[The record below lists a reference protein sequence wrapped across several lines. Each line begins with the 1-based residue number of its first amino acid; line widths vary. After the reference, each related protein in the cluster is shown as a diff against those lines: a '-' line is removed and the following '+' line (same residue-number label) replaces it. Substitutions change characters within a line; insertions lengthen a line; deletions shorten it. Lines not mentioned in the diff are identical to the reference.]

1 MAKKNV
7 DFNTYVERDLSK
19 SSIDWSTISKTKI
32 TNFRIF
38 RKSCL

>member
-19 SSIDWSTISKTKI
+19 SSIDWSTIS
-32 TNFRIF
+32 TNIR
-38 RKSCL
+38 RV